1 MSAEYRY
8 ETVIVEKAEGIAWVT
23 LNRPEKRNAMSP
35 QLNHEMCDV
44 IARLETDP
52 EARVLVLGGAGK
64 AWCAGMDLELF
75 FRDLDDKPA
84 ERAVAIWETNEWRW
98 NRLFTYPKPTIAMVQ
113 GYCFGGG
120 FTQLIA
126 CDFAIASEDAT
137 FGLSEVNWGI
147 IPAGI
152 VGKALMDALSY
163 RDALYIALTG
173 KPFSAKEAERM
184 RLINEAVP
192 ADKLKEKTLELA
204 NLLKGL
210 NPEALRGTKQALKNV
225 RGMGNDQA
233 LDYLA
238 AKFTESKFR
247 DRSGGYAKGIG
258 QFIDEKSYRPG
269 LQSYRRDKG

>member
-1 MSAEYRY
+1 MTAEYRY
-8 ETVIVEKAEGIAWVT
+8 ETVIVEKTDGIAWVT

-44 IARLETDP
+44 LARLETDN
-52 EARVLVLGGAGK
+52 EARVLVLCGAGK

-84 ERAVAIWETNEWRW
+84 ERAVAIFETNEWRW
-98 NRLFTYPKPTIAMVQ
+98 NRLFTFPKPTIAMVQ
-113 GYCFGGG
+113 GYAFGGA

-126 CDFAIASEDAT
+126 CDFAFAAEDAT

-163 RDALYIALTG
+163 RDALYLALTG

-184 RLINEAVP
+184 RLINKAVP
-192 ADKLKEKTLELA
+192 ADQLKAETLDLCKTLLA
-204 NLLKGL
+204 L

-225 RGMGNDQA
+225 KGMGNDQA
-233 LDYLA
+233 LDYLS
-238 AKFTESKFR
+238 AKFAESKFR
-247 DRSGGYAKGIG
+247 DREGGYAKGIG
-258 QFIDEKSYRPG
+258 QFVDDKSYRPG
-269 LQSYRRDKG
+269 FGAYRRS